1 MGRRENNIFS
11 IFGVLSLLHKPVIT
25 KQKKKSSA
33 ANKPKR
39 CTRLEGHEKVK
50 KCLLKEFIKINLD
63 YDLFFKE
70 NYLFGFVSYNVSVML
85 PSSRVR
91 EAFLYF
97 LVPFKAKV
105 IRDKS
110 YPTFAFHY
118 CCSLADIFLDAFGT
132 EKVSIGTSFN
142 ELSSRLIDITLHGII
157 RKFLFGEHCRC
168 NSQDC
173 KKQNDWSKN
182 AAHAC
187 FRCAASSRVT
197 TPFLLC
203 CMGENMRKR
212 KEVHHL
218 KAVPTKCVM
227 NNPFECS
234 RASKG

>member
-1 MGRRENNIFS
+1 MLQFYRE
-11 IFGVLSLLHKPVIT
+11 
-25 KQKKKSSA
+25 
-33 ANKPKR
+33 
-39 CTRLEGHEKVK
+39 
-50 KCLLKEFIKINLD
+50 
-63 YDLFFKE
+63 
-70 NYLFGFVSYNVSVML
+70 
-85 PSSRVR
+85 R

-97 LVPFKAKV
+97 LVPLKAKV

-118 CCSLADIFLDAFGT
+118 CCTLADIFLYAFGT

-157 RKFLFGEHCRC
+157 RKLLFGEHCRC

-197 TPFLLC
+197 TAFLLC
-203 CMGENMRKR
+203 CMGENMRKQ
-212 KEVHHL
+212 KKGHHL
-218 KAVPTKCVM
+218 KAVPTKCVIY
-227 NNPFECS
+227 NPFDCS
-234 RASKG
+234 RAIKRWISNIRNAV